1 MTCVTCHFP
10 HTLRARR
17 SEAEIAQPA
26 QPSLLLPSPYIRRSA
41 KGHSSSRVAEN
52 APTVGRAQS
61 ESRIRAARMK
71 RSPAQPQVF
80 RLACARVSGLRL
92 RLRLPAS
99 GCENVAAVSFSM
111 LGAGCTSCWD
121 TNVIEAAVE
130 RSCRGTLV
138 PISRGGPIGRSTN
151 EIIQTLFSKGYRSWN
166 SA

>member
-1 MTCVTCHFP
+1 MTCVTCLCP
-10 HTLRARR
+10 HTLRARG

-26 QPSLLLPSPYIRRSA
+26 QPSLLLPSPYTHRSA
-41 KGHSSSRVAEN
+41 KAHSSSRVAEN

-61 ESRIRAARMK
+61 ESRIRAARTK

-80 RLACARVSGLRL
+80 RLACARVSGL

-138 PISRGGPIGRSTN
+138 PISRGGPIGRSRN